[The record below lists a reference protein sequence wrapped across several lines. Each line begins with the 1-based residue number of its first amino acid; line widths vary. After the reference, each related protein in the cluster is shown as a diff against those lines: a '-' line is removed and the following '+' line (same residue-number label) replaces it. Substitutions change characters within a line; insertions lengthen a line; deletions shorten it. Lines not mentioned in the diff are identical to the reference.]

1 MRHAHCK
8 FPYFQKSYFFF
19 VREIPDYAPQGGG
32 HAAPPGREEE
42 QAQVHRE
49 GHREEGQRRQQGRED
64 PPLKVSKQG
73 IFPNLNRENS
83 NSNVFDLFVRERRA
97 NYVEKRNMETL
108 MFAKVAS
115 DKKEEE
121 KTKEEEQQQ
130 QEQQPEKEEEEGKA

>member
-1 MRHAHCK
+1 M
-8 FPYFQKSYFFF
+8 
-19 VREIPDYAPQGGG
+19 
-32 HAAPPGREEE
+32 
-42 QAQVHRE
+42 
-49 GHREEGQRRQQGRED
+49 
-64 PPLKVSKQG
+64 SKQG